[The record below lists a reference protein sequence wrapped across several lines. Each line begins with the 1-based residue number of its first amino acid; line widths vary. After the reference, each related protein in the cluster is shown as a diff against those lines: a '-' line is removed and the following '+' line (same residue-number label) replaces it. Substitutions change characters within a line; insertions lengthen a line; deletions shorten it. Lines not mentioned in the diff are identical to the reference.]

1 MFTGIIQHVGLVRS
15 VREVSTGL
23 RLAVDIG
30 PLVEGLSLGDSVA
43 VNGLC
48 LTAADIDVK
57 NPVVQFDVVAESLAR
72 SAVSRLRAGGRVN
85 LERALRADAGFDGHI
100 VQGHVDGVATV
111 SAIHRADQ
119 WRIEFTAADELLAQ
133 MAPKG
138 SVAVDGVS
146 LTLATAEA
154 KGFSVAII
162 PTTLAETTLGDLAV
176 GDPVNV
182 EADILGKYVRRYL
195 QQMLS
200 GQTGGSAGGLTLEKL
215 RDAGFA

>member
-30 PLVEGLSLGDSVA
+30 PMAESLSLGDSVA

-48 LTAADIDVK
+48 LTAANIEGAI
-57 NPVVQFDVVAESLAR
+57 VQFDVVAESLAR
-72 SAVSRLRAGGRVN
+72 STLGRLRAGGRVN
-85 LERALRADAGFDGHI
+85 LERALRADAGLDGHI

-111 SAIHRADQ
+111 SAIRRGDQ
-119 WRIEFTAADELLAQ
+119 WRIEFTAADELLSH

-138 SVAVDGVS
+138 SVAIDGVS

-154 KGFSVAII
+154 
-162 PTTLAETTLGDLAV
+162 
-176 GDPVNV
+176 
-182 EADILGKYVRRYL
+182 
-195 QQMLS
+195 
-200 GQTGGSAGGLTLEKL
+200 
-215 RDAGFA
+215 